1 MTTQTPIPTTPI
13 DVDRTRPAMAGEAPV
28 PIRTRPARGGVLIVG
43 GGFAGATLARR
54 IGRRGATV
62 VNPEN
67 HMLYTSLLP
76 DVAAGTVEPRHV
88 VVPIRQMAPHAD
100 LVLGRAVALDQA
112 RREVLVET
120 DVGPVAIT
128 YEQLIVAAGGVTR
141 ALPIPGLAEHAL
153 GFKTL
158 ADAVHARNT
167 ILRRLDD
174 ADEAD
179 PADRERWLTFVF
191 VGGGYAGVEGIA
203 QLHELAQH
211 ALRHYPAL
219 RGARQRW
226 VLVDASPRI
235 LTSASERLARY
246 AARALGRRGIEIR
259 SDTHLVAAGPG
270 QVLLSDGE
278 RIATETLVW
287 AAGVLPSTLGAR
299 FGLPVDDRGRII
311 VGPTLQV
318 EGRER
323 IWALGDV
330 ARVPN
335 AATGGPDPAMSQH
348 ALRQAHRL
356 ARNLRA
362 VADGRPPRAYAYRTI
377 GEAATLGRHRAITE
391 VMGIPLTGFPAW
403 LAARAYHLMRLPLA
417 TRRLRLLA
425 DWTAATLLSRD
436 ITQLG
441 SLGHGEPIRPRTD

>member
-1 MTTQTPIPTTPI
+1 
-13 DVDRTRPAMAGEAPV
+13 V
-28 PIRTRPARGGVLIVG
+28 
-43 GGFAGATLARR
+43 
-54 IGRRGATV
+54 
-62 VNPEN
+62 
-67 HMLYTSLLP
+67 
-76 DVAAGTVEPRHV
+76 
-88 VVPIRQMAPHAD
+88 
-100 LVLGRAVALDQA
+100 
-112 RREVLVET
+112 
-120 DVGPVAIT
+120 
-128 YEQLIVAAGGVTR
+128 VAAGGVTR
-141 ALPIPGLAEHAL
+141 ALPIPGLADHAL

-167 ILRRLDD
+167 VLRRLDE
-174 ADEAD
+174 ADEAE
-179 PADRERWLTFVF
+179 PADRERRLTFVF

-219 RGARQRW
+219 RGTPQRW

-235 LTSASERLARY
+235 LTSASERLAGY
-246 AARALGRRGIEIR
+246 AARALQRRGIEIR
-259 SDTHLVAAGPG
+259 SNTHLVAAGPG

-278 RIATETLVW
+278 RIAAETLIW

-299 FGLPVDDRGRII
+299 FGLPLDDRGRIV

-318 EGRER
+318 KGRDR

-335 AATGGPDPAMSQH
+335 AATGEPDPAMSQH

-362 VADGRPPRAYAYRTI
+362 VAGGRVPTPYAYRTI

-391 VMGIPLTGFPAW
+391 VMGVPFTGFPAW

-417 TRRLRLLA
+417 SRRLRLLA
-425 DWTAATLLSRD
+425 DWTAATVLPRD
-436 ITQLG
+436 IAQLG
-441 SLGHGEPIRPRTD
+441 SLGHREPIRPPAD